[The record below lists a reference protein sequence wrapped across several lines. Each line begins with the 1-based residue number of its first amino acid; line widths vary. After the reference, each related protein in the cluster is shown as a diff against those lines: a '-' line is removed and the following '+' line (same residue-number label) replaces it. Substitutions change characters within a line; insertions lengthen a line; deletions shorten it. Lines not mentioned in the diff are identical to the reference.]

1 MYCIFVVTYPNI
13 NDMKSIICCREWE
26 TKIKQKNNCIRYGQ
40 SQNDVC
46 NSVPRYP
53 RPSPFPNDTVT
64 FLEHYHSQNSPYA
77 LKLSE
82 EHKYPTQH
90 ASIIP
95 MAPPLGGVFHMLS
108 SKISRNRSQAEC
120 NTNWYLIRHGHSCR
134 CFADVVVVIIASLSS
149 LASLKNRI
157 SSGSLNSSSSNF
169 KRWWWES
176 LLLA

>member
-1 MYCIFVVTYPNI
+1 MSQLFVVENE
-13 NDMKSIICCREWE
+13 RR
-26 TKIKQKNNCIRYGQ
+26 TKQRSDCIRYGQ

-46 NSVPRYP
+46 NSVPHYP

-64 FLEHYHSQNSPYA
+64 ILEHYHSHNSPYA

-82 EHKYPTQH
+82 VHKYPTQH

-108 SKISRNRSQAEC
+108 SKISCNRSQAEC
-120 NTNWYLIRHGHSCR
+120 KTNWYLIRHGHSCL
-134 CFADVVVVIIASLSS
+134 CFADVVVIIASLSS
-149 LASLKNRI
+149 LASLQNRM
-157 SSGSLNSSSSNF
+157 SSGSLNKSSSNF
-169 KRWWWES
+169 KRWWWWES